1 MAADAPRP
9 PLCARVDNRGILVA
23 ADAPL
28 LRLILMSGGHIG
40 SELAVPQ
47 LAALVRLVR
56 QKGAAVTQQAMIGD
70 GPNVRLVDVEAVP
83 DGDGIHLTLHRWDR
97 LLSPPEILGLP
108 DADFEFARL
117 EADGAWRTDAQL
129 LMVRMAA
136 AIDVDFGFLPATTR
150 GHPFSRIFRLLPDA
164 TGDIPFLAALANG
177 TDFTNQ
183 PAELIVSHIVPVL
196 LSGRAIVGEDGRF
209 LGISGRLQLVRTQ
222 PKAPSHPPIL
232 SDLDLLLAG
241 QLEPALRG
249 PIGRAIEH
257 ADHLALQ
264 AEGPLRQDYVRYAE
278 DIAGAARHLLGLVD
292 DLANLNAIEQPNFA
306 IETEALDVAD
316 IARRAAGLLAVR
328 RTDQGLSITW
338 PDNALWVA
346 GEFGRVLQI
355 LVNLL
360 TNAIRYS
367 PEGGQIRMEA
377 VALADMAGIAVIDA
391 GKGIAPEHHDRIF
404 RKFERL
410 DGNIGSGSG
419 LGLYISRRLARAMGG
434 DILLDSQP
442 GQGARFTL
450 LLKACDAPIGSAT

>member
-1 MAADAPRP
+1 M
-9 PLCARVDNRGILVA
+9 
-23 ADAPL
+23 
-28 LRLILMSGGHIG
+28 
-40 SELAVPQ
+40 
-47 LAALVRLVR
+47 
-56 QKGAAVTQQAMIGD
+56 
-70 GPNVRLVDVEAVP
+70 P
-83 DGDGIHLTLHRWDR
+83 DGDNIHLTLHRWDR

-177 TDFTNQ
+177 TDFTDQ

-278 DIAGAARHLLGLVD
+278 DIAGAARHC
-292 DLANLNAIEQPNFA
+292 
-306 IETEALDVAD
+306 
-316 IARRAAGLLAVR
+316 
-328 RTDQGLSITW
+328 W
-338 PDNALWVA
+338 ALWM
-346 GEFGRVLQI
+346 I
-355 LVNLL
+355 L
-360 TNAIRYS
+360 
-367 PEGGQIRMEA
+367 
-377 VALADMAGIAVIDA
+377 
-391 GKGIAPEHHDRIF
+391 
-404 RKFERL
+404 
-410 DGNIGSGSG
+410 
-419 LGLYISRRLARAMGG
+419 
-434 DILLDSQP
+434 
-442 GQGARFTL
+442 
-450 LLKACDAPIGSAT
+450 PI